1 MRLALTISALALA
14 ACSMAQTPGHIFR
27 TAVNDS
33 LLDPNG
39 DGWIS
44 QTTSGF
50 SDIPTI
56 TDESEEFET
65 DWNVLWHFE
74 AEPSSDLQ
82 TGSTCG
88 PTEIVDNPNTNEHAA
103 YWKIHDPDGV
113 AGNDD
118 ELLMFRMRIN
128 QDPNNAA
135 YGYSFLIDS
144 DQQFGITGS
153 NVDPNAM
160 AGNPG
165 FEYEIL
171 FASGNSGGVYVNDVD
186 GVAQHNQITNLKT
199 YNDGVNDQRA
209 YARFSNCTGTTDPI
223 FIDFFIAFA
232 DLGSAVTSNSTLRM
246 VFASA
251 SSANSALNG
260 SASDVGGIADSDYP
274 DDDSM
279 FETYVAAVPTIQFST
294 GYSIVDVDNDGV
306 DDATDNCVDLAAC
319 NYDGSVNNV
328 ACQYND
334 ACGVCGGSGVDVD
347 ADGVCDDVDN
357 CTNTSACNYDGSVS
371 NVACLLPTTWYFD
384 GDTDGF
390 GDASNSTTA
399 CTQPSGYVSN
409 STDCDDTNGSVNALD
424 ACGVCGGDDSTCSDC
439 AGVPNGTATV
449 DACGVCGGDNSTC
462 SDCAGV
468 PNGTA
473 TVDACGVC
481 GGDDSTCSDCAGV
494 PNGTATV
501 DAIGVCG
508 GTCTTDS
515 DSDGVCDDGG
525 ADWCT
530 DNTATNYTANPT
542 AACIF
547 PAPATAVSDTIMG
560 CVDQTDAVALDLDT
574 LHTGTGT
581 WNYTISQDVTGTYAA
596 ATLTGSVL
604 SVDFSAAGQDSS
616 TVELTGTNGTDNIAF
631 NILVVEGTYPF
642 VTSSAPDGG
651 NQPTSPTGGVGMT
664 FDGGY
669 GVPLMVH
676 YYEDAVYALAPDG
689 SSSWHAHGE
698 ELTAM
703 TDSSGS
709 LITLPA
715 GDYFITGYTNHWGCY
730 NPEPATS
737 GTPTANP
744 SYRLITVS
752 HLLPD

>member
-1 MRLALTISALALA
+1 MRTIISFFLFLSLGTFAI
-14 ACSMAQTPGHIFR
+14 AQTPGQIFR

-44 QTTSGF
+44 STTSGF
-50 SDIPTI
+50 SDVPTI

-65 DWNVLWHFE
+65 TWNVLWHYE
-74 AEPSSDLQ
+74 MEPSSDLQ

-88 PTEIVDNPNTNEHAA
+88 PTEIVDNPNTQEHAA

-144 DQQFGITGS
+144 DQQFGLTGS
-153 NVDPNAM
+153 NVDPNAV

-171 FASGNSGGVYVNDVD
+171 FASGNSGGVEVNDVD
-186 GVAQHNQITNLKT
+186 GVAAHNAITHLKT

-232 DLGSAVTSNSTLRM
+232 DLGPSVTSNSTLRM
-246 VFASA
+246 LFASA

-260 SASDVGGIADSDYP
+260 SASDVGGINDGDYP

-279 FETYVAAVPTIQFST
+279 FETYIDAVPTIQFSS

-306 DDATDNCVDLAAC
+306 DDASDNCTDTSAC

-328 ACQYND
+328 ACLYND

-347 ADGVCDDVDN
+347 SDGVCDDVDLCTDN
-357 CTNTSACNYDGSVS
+357 TACNYQANPTAACATADACGVCGGSGVDVDSDGVCDDVDLCTNTSACNYDGSTS
-371 NVACLLPTTWYFD
+371 NVACEF
-384 GDTDGF
+384 
-390 GDASNSTTA
+390 N
-399 CTQPSGYVSN
+399 
-409 STDCDDTNGSVNALD
+409 
-424 ACGVCGGDDSTCSDC
+424 
-439 AGVPNGTATV
+439 
-449 DACGVCGGDNSTC
+449 
-462 SDCAGV
+462 
-468 PNGTA
+468 
-473 TVDACGVC
+473 
-481 GGDDSTCSDCAGV
+481 
-494 PNGTATV
+494 
-501 DAIGVCG
+501 DAIGDCGGTCTTDSDSDGVCDDGGNDLCTDTSACNYDGSTSNVACETNDAIGDCG

-525 ADWCT
+525 ADLCT
-530 DNTATNYTANPT
+530 DNTANNYTANPSV
-542 AACIF
+542 ACAYG
-547 PAPATAVSDTIMG
+547 APAIAVSDTIMG

-581 WNYTISQDVTGTYAA
+581 WTYSITQNITGSYAGA
-596 ATLTGSVL
+596 SLTGSVL
-604 SVDFSAAGQDSS
+604 SIDFSAAGQDSS
-616 TVELTGTNGTDNIAF
+616 TVQLSGSNGSGDNASF
-631 NILVVEGTYPF
+631 DILIVEGTYPF
-642 VTSSAPDGG
+642 VTSSSPDGG
-651 NQPTSPTGGVGMT
+651 NQPTSPTGGMGMT

-676 YYEDAVYALAPDG
+676 YYPEAVYSRAPDG
-689 SSSWHAHGE
+689 TFNVHAYGE
-698 ELTAM
+698 EFTAM
-703 TDSSGS
+703 TDSTGS
-709 LITLPA
+709 LLSLPA

-744 SYRLITVS
+744 SYRMITVP

>member
-1 MRLALTISALALA
+1 MRTIISFFLFLSLGTFAI
-14 ACSMAQTPGHIFR
+14 AQTPGYIFR

-44 QTTSGF
+44 STTSGF
-50 SDIPTI
+50 SDVPTI

-65 DWNVLWHFE
+65 AWNVLWHYE
-74 AEPSSDLQ
+74 MEPSSDLQ

-88 PTEIVDNPNTNEHAA
+88 PTEIVDNPNTQEHAA

-144 DQQFGITGS
+144 DQQFGLTGS
-153 NVDPNAM
+153 NVDPNAV

-171 FASGNSGGVYVNDVD
+171 FASGNSGGVEVNDVD
-186 GVAQHNQITNLKT
+186 GVAAHNAITHLKT

-232 DLGSAVTSNSTLRM
+232 DLGPSVTSNSTLRM
-246 VFASA
+246 LFASA

-260 SASDVGGIADSDYP
+260 SASDVGGINDGDYP

-279 FETYVAAVPTIQFST
+279 FETYIDAVPTIQFSS

-306 DDATDNCVDLAAC
+306 DDASDNCTDTSAC

-328 ACQYND
+328 ACLYND

-347 ADGVCDDVDN
+347 SDGVCDDVDLCTDN
-357 CTNTSACNYDGSVS
+357 TACNYQANPTAACATADACGVCGGSGVDVDSDGVCDDVDLCTNTSACNYDGSTS
-371 NVACLLPTTWYFD
+371 NVACEF
-384 GDTDGF
+384 
-390 GDASNSTTA
+390 N
-399 CTQPSGYVSN
+399 
-409 STDCDDTNGSVNALD
+409 
-424 ACGVCGGDDSTCSDC
+424 
-439 AGVPNGTATV
+439 
-449 DACGVCGGDNSTC
+449 
-462 SDCAGV
+462 
-468 PNGTA
+468 
-473 TVDACGVC
+473 
-481 GGDDSTCSDCAGV
+481 
-494 PNGTATV
+494 
-501 DAIGVCG
+501 DAIGDCG

-525 ADWCT
+525 ADLCT
-530 DNTATNYTANPT
+530 DNTANNYTANPSV
-542 AACIF
+542 ACAYG
-547 PAPATAVSDTIMG
+547 APAIAVSDTIMG

-581 WNYTISQDVTGTYAA
+581 WTYSITQNITGSYAGA
-596 ATLTGSVL
+596 SLTGSVL
-604 SVDFSAAGQDSS
+604 SIDFSAAGQDSS
-616 TVELTGTNGTDNIAF
+616 TVQLSGSNGSGDNASF
-631 NILVVEGTYPF
+631 DILIVEGTYPF
-642 VTSSAPDGG
+642 VTSSSPDGG
-651 NQPTSPTGGVGMT
+651 NQPTSPTGGMGMT

-676 YYEDAVYALAPDG
+676 YYPEAVYSRAPDG
-689 SSSWHAHGE
+689 TFNVHAYGE
-698 ELTAM
+698 EFTAM
-703 TDSSGS
+703 TDSTGS
-709 LITLPA
+709 LLSLPA

-744 SYRLITVS
+744 SYRMITVP